1 MSAHYPQKNA
11 PRIGRLGWSLLML
24 IGVGLVVVLF
34 SIKTRALEAKA
45 HMRKLERTLER
56 ERAEVRMLGAE
67 LALLESPER
76 LRALAEEQLG
86 LEPVKAARV
95 LTLEQA
101 AQTLAKKDE
110 KAK

>member
-1 MSAHYPQKNA
+1 MRAQYYNERR
-11 PRIGRLGWSLLML
+11 PRIGRLGWSVLML

-45 HMRKLERTLER
+45 HMQKLERTLER

-67 LALLESPER
+67 LALLQSPER
-76 LRALAEEQLG
+76 LRALAKEQLG
-86 LEPVKAARV
+86 LEPAKAERV

-101 AQTLAKKDE
+101 AQALAKKDE
-110 KAK
+110 GAQ